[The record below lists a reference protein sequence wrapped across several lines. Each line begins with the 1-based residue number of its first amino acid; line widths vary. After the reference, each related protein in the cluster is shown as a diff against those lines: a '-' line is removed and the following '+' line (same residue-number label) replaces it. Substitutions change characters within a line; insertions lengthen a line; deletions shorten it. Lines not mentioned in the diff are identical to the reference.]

1 MNIYVGNLDR
11 QVTEDEL
18 KKTFEAF
25 GEVTSVKII
34 KDMYSGESKGFAFVE
49 MADAASGKTAMQE
62 LNGKEIKGRTI
73 RCDEAR
79 QRTGGAGGGDKR
91 RRFNPGGGGG
101 NRSNSNFGGGYNSGR
116 RGY

>member
-11 QVTEDEL
+11 QVTEEEL
-18 KKTFEAF
+18 KKSFEAF
-25 GEVTSVKII
+25 GAVTSVKII

-49 MADAASGKTAMQE
+49 MADAAVAKTAMQE
-62 LNGKEIKGRTI
+62 MNGKEIKGRVI
-73 RCDEAR
+73 KCNEAR
-79 QRTGGAGGGDKR
+79 QRNGGGGGGDKR

-101 NRSNSNFGGGYNSGR
+101 NRSNFGGGYNSGR

>member
-18 KKTFEAF
+18 KKSFEAF

-34 KDMYSGESKGFAFVE
+34 KDMYSGESKGFGFVE
-49 MADAASGKTAMQE
+49 MADAATGKTAMQE
-62 LNGKEIKGRTI
+62 MDGKEIKGRAI
-73 RCDEAR
+73 RCSEAR
-79 QRTGGAGGGDKR
+79 QRTGGSGGGDKR
-91 RRFNPGGGGG
+91 RRYNPGGGG
-101 NRSNSNFGGGYNSGR
+101 NRSNFGGGYNSGR